1 MGMNTITALE
11 MNALRIPNEE
21 SLEFNGVVYT
31 WKQLDEESNRY
42 AKGLTDR
49 GVRKGDHLAVYLRNS
64 DHFVILS
71 YAIWKIG
78 AVLVPIHYRS
88 ALPEVVHILENA
100 QIVGAICEED
110 YVDITQKAN
119 EQLTK
124 PLRFIIHRGDGE
136 INNTEAL
143 KALRTDSIKANGTH
157 LKASDYAELL
167 YTQGTTGHPKGA
179 LFTHSQV
186 MDGAVIYERI
196 SLMTRGDCYAV
207 SVPLCHGLAL
217 NAIVLMAAVVGGKI
231 CIQENFDADE
241 ILHWIDDGHIT
252 HFFGVPSMY
261 VALTEKKT
269 YDVHLSSMKV
279 MCYGAAPMPV
289 PLLEKVMHDFPSV
302 KLFNAYG
309 TTESGPTGL
318 VLLPSVQEAK
328 KGKTGKPMP
337 LTAVRIV
344 NEYMEEVAQGERGE
358 IMIKSPAMMT
368 EYYNDPAATFTMMKN
383 GWLFTGDLA
392 VEDEDGYISIVGRK
406 DHTIIS
412 GGETIHVVEIE
423 QLLNEHPKVKDLVIM
438 GVPDPLWGEIVVV
451 TVVPVEGSQL
461 TEAELIAYCKER
473 MASYKIPK
481 RFVFIDELPRS
492 TSGKLLKDHL
502 KERIMK

>member
-1 MGMNTITALE
+1 
-11 MNALRIPNEE
+11 
-21 SLEFNGVVYT
+21 
-31 WKQLDEESNRY
+31 
-42 AKGLTDR
+42 
-49 GVRKGDHLAVYLRNS
+49 
-64 DHFVILS
+64 
-71 YAIWKIG
+71 
-78 AVLVPIHYRS
+78 
-88 ALPEVVHILENA
+88 
-100 QIVGAICEED
+100 
-110 YVDITQKAN
+110 
-119 EQLTK
+119 
-124 PLRFIIHRGDGE
+124 
-136 INNTEAL
+136 
-143 KALRTDSIKANGTH
+143 
-157 LKASDYAELL
+157 
-167 YTQGTTGHPKGA
+167 
-179 LFTHSQV
+179 
-186 MDGAVIYERI
+186 
-196 SLMTRGDCYAV
+196 
-207 SVPLCHGLAL
+207 
-217 NAIVLMAAVVGGKI
+217 
-231 CIQENFDADE
+231 
-241 ILHWIDDGHIT
+241 
-252 HFFGVPSMY
+252 
-261 VALTEKKT
+261 
-269 YDVHLSSMKV
+269 MKV

-289 PLLEKVMHDFPSV
+289 PLLEKMMHDFPSV